1 MTRKAPRHAE
11 AERNDQALLE
21 AAKKV
26 LAVDGAHASVA
37 AIAARA
43 GVGIASLYRRYRS
56 KDELFQH
63 LCALSLDQWI
73 QAAERGLAHDDPWE
87 GLAHYVGACVEFS
100 GGSLGPL
107 AGTIAVTDEMAARFT
122 RSDELM
128 RELVER
134 AHRAGVLRAD
144 AGTMDISLLIE
155 QLGKSSLIEQ
165 LDRQGRTDLVD
176 AAREARRRTIAIALD
191 GLRAGHPP
199 LPGGE
204 PDPALLTGRWDH
216 SPPDGTLVPTRP
228 S

>member
-37 AIAARA
+37 AIAAHA

-63 LCALSLDQWI
+63 LCSLSLDQWI
-73 QAAERGLAHDDPWE
+73 QAAENGLEHDDPWE
-87 GLAHYVGACVEFS
+87 GLAHYIGACVEFS

-107 AGTIAVTDEMAARFT
+107 AGTIAVTDEMAAKFT

-128 RELVER
+128 RELVDR
-134 AHRAGVLRAD
+134 AHQAGVLRPD

-155 QLGKSSLIEQ
+155 QLGKSPLIDQ
-165 LDRQGRTDLVD
+165 LDRQGRTDLID
-176 AAREARRRTIAIALD
+176 AARNARRRTIAIALD
-191 GLRAGHPP
+191 GLRSGHPR
-199 LPGGE
+199 LPGAQ
-204 PDPALLTGRWDH
+204 PASALLTGRWEHTPEDPAK
-216 SPPDGTLVPTRP
+216 SSGQR
-228 S
+228 

>member
-1 MTRKAPRHAE
+1 MARKAARHAE

-73 QAAERGLAHDDPWE
+73 RAAEHGLEHDDPWE
-87 GLAHYVGACVEFS
+87 GLASYIGACVEFS

-107 AGTIAVTDEMAARFT
+107 AGTIAVTDEMAAKFT
-122 RSDELM
+122 RSDELL
-128 RELVER
+128 RRLVDR

-144 AGTMDISLLIE
+144 AAVMDISLLIE
-155 QLGKSSLIEQ
+155 QLGKSPLIEQ
-165 LDRQGRTDLVD
+165 LDRQGRTDLLD
-176 AAREARRRTIAIALD
+176 AAREARKRTITIALD
-191 GLRAGHPP
+191 GLRPTHSQ
-199 LPGGE
+199 LPGNT
-204 PDPALLTGRWDH
+204 PAPALLSDRWDH
-216 SPPDGTLVPTRP
+216 TPT
-228 S
+228 